1 VLRRIRA
8 ALPARRDSP
17 STSPAH
23 HIVNKKGMNMNSRR
37 TLLAAAGVGALSLS
51 GLAGA
56 VRATSGRPRGG
67 PRAGYFPNAL
77 LQTEE
82 GRTVR
87 FYDDLIAGKVVVIN
101 MMYTVCS
108 ASCPPAMASLLKVQ
122 EALGS
127 RVGRDVHM
135 YSMSLQ
141 PDMDTPEALRA
152 YAKKL
157 GARAGWRFL
166 TGRRGDMDS
175 IRRSLGFSDPDPA
188 EDTRPMRHTAM
199 VRIGNE
205 SLDRWLMVP
214 AMSTTRQIVSK
225 VNNFLA

>member
-1 VLRRIRA
+1 
-8 ALPARRDSP
+8 
-17 STSPAH
+17 
-23 HIVNKKGMNMNSRR
+23 MNSRR
-37 TLLAAAGVGALSLS
+37 SLLAAAGVGALSLT

-56 VRATSGRPRGG
+56 VRATGSRPGAG
-67 PRAGYFPNAL
+67 PRAGYFPNAV

-157 GARAGWRFL
+157 GARPGWRFL

-175 IRRSLGFSDPDPA
+175 VRRSLGFSDPDPA
-188 EDTRPMRHTAM
+188 EDARPMRHTAM
-199 VRIGNE
+199 VRIGSE

-214 AMSTTRQIVSK
+214 AMSSTRQIVSK